1 MSDNFDKLRGSNTE
15 SAPKKKPRR
24 SAFRRAM
31 ITLVIV
37 LLLAAVLVCAAAVWG
52 YKISVDKHIL
62 PNTYVDGI
70 YVGGMTKEEAD
81 QALRDAGFDSLEGES
96 LTVTLPAGAGFYVDY
111 LRSGTVLSREE
122 AVALAYAGGHGTN
135 VFTNLWAAMKSH
147 LAPESIEMG
156 EQPLD
161 EAYIRSCMDEGIR
174 ALNTNLSRPA
184 YIPDITNA
192 RLTLYKGAGG
202 VELDTDGL
210 YKAIET
216 ALRAGEKTLRFDKL
230 LREPAM
236 PNFEQIY
243 SEVAVEPVSAWYSES
258 FEVIPETVGVSFGV
272 EEAVQLWQNANIGE
286 QVIIPLTLTQ
296 PDFTAEQLEGLL
308 FRDLL
313 GAQMTYYTGSTAER
327 INNIRL
333 AAAKLDGLILLP
345 GESFSYNE
353 TVGKRTEEAGFQ
365 YADAYSDGQVVPE
378 LGGGICQVSST
389 LYSASLYARMKT
401 LSRTNHYF
409 KVGYLDYGMDATV
422 SWGGPD
428 FKFRNDRELPI
439 KLAAYLNEDESSLVV
454 EVWGTDFD
462 GIRVQL
468 RTVVEPV
475 YDSEY
480 PDVQIGNSVTTYSDM
495 YDLDGNYLDTSRA
508 NSGVYYF
515 HDENIEWP
523 DGVEKRLSDAF
534 NTNTTPERDIYM

>member
-1 MSDNFDKLRGSNTE
+1 MSDNFDKLLNE
-15 SAPKKKPRR
+15 NKPAAPKKKPRR
-24 SAFRRAM
+24 NPFRRVL

-62 PNTYVDGI
+62 PNTYVEGI
-70 YVGGMTKEEAD
+70 YVGDMTKEDAD
-81 QALRDAGFDSLEGES
+81 QALRNAGFDSLEGES
-96 LTVTLPAGAGFYVDY
+96 LAVTLPAGAGFYVDY

-122 AVALAYAGGHGTN
+122 AVSLAYAGGHGTN
-135 VFTNLWAAMKSH
+135 VFTNLWSAVKSH
-147 LAPESIEMG
+147 LAPTSIEMG

-174 ALNTNLSRPA
+174 ALNTNLNRPA
-184 YIPDITNA
+184 YVPDIDNA
-192 RLTLYKGAGG
+192 RLTLFKGSGG
-202 VELDTDGL
+202 VELDTEGL

-216 ALRAGEKTLRFDKL
+216 ALRSGEKAIRYDKL
-230 LREPAM
+230 VREPQM

-243 SEVAVEPVSAWYSES
+243 SEVAVEPANAWYSEY
-258 FEVIPETVGVSFGV
+258 FEVMPETVGISFGI

-296 PDFTAEQLEGLL
+296 PDYTAEQLEGLL

-345 GESFSYNE
+345 GESFSYNDV
-353 TVGKRTEEAGFQ
+353 VGKRTEEAGFQ

-389 LYSASLYARMKT
+389 LYSASLYARMKI

-428 FKFRNDRELPI
+428 FKFRNDRELPV
-439 KLAAYLNEDESSLVV
+439 KLAAYLNEDEGSLVV
-454 EVWGTDFD
+454 EIWGTDFD

-475 YDSEY
+475 YDDEY

-495 YDLDGNYLDTSRA
+495 YDLDGNLIDTSRA

-534 NTNTTPERDIYM
+534 NNDKPQERDLYL

>member
-1 MSDNFDKLRGSNTE
+1 MRASTADLRN
-15 SAPKKKPRR
+15 AN
-24 SAFRRAM
+24 
-31 ITLVIV
+31 
-37 LLLAAVLVCAAAVWG
+37 LLAV
-52 YKISVDKHIL
+52 YKYIYEHKEATKTEIS
-62 PNTYVDGI
+62 Y
-70 YVGGMTKEEAD
+70 
-81 QALRDAGFDSLEGES
+81 ALRLSLP
-96 LTVTLPAGAGFYVDY
+96 TVTQDLNE
-111 LRSGTVLSREE
+111 LLSSSRILSAQKAE
-122 AVALAYAGGHGTN
+122 ASVG
-135 VFTNLWAAMKSH
+135 
-147 LAPESIEMG
+147 
-156 EQPLD
+156 
-161 EAYIRSCMDEGIR
+161 
-174 ALNTNLSRPA
+174 RPA
-184 YIPDITNA
+184 M
-192 RLTLYKGAGG
+192 LYQ
-202 VELDTDGL
+202 
-210 YKAIET
+210 
-216 ALRAGEKTLRFDKL
+216 F
-230 LREPAM
+230 
-236 PNFEQIY
+236 N
-243 SEVAVEPVSAWYSES
+243 SNHH
-258 FEVIPETVGVSFGV
+258 VSFGV

-313 GAQMTYYTGSTAER
+313 GAQMTYYAGSTSER

-345 GESFSYNE
+345 GESFSYNDV
-353 TVGKRTEEAGFQ
+353 VGKRTEEAGFQ

-428 FKFRNDRELPI
+428 FKFRNDRELPV
-439 KLAAYLNEDESSLVV
+439 KLAAYLNEDEGSLVV
-454 EVWGTDFD
+454 EIWGTDFD
-462 GIRVQL
+462 GIKVQL
-468 RTVVEPV
+468 RTTVEPV
-475 YDSEY
+475 YDNEY
-480 PDVQIGNSVTTYSDM
+480 PDVQIGNSVVTYSDM